1 MSAIVI
7 RLRISN
13 FMQANIS
20 KKADDPKAK
29 TYIPVSRLL
38 ARLGRKLHPILG
50 DGNCFFRALSY
61 IMYGTEDRHT
71 SVRASLV
78 LFSELNAESF
88 KKYCTSF
95 CCVVSAE
102 FKGTRTTRAMP

>member
-1 MSAIVI
+1 
-7 RLRISN
+7 
-13 FMQANIS
+13 MQANQS
-20 KKADDPKAK
+20 KEADDPKAK

-38 ARLGRKLHPILG
+38 ARLGRKLYPILG
-50 DGNCFFRALSY
+50 DGNCFFWALSY

-88 KKYCTSF
+88 KKYCTSSSF
-95 CCVVSAE
+95 EEHIRCMKNERVFA
-102 FKGTRTTRAMP
+102 TQIYI